1 MKTFFYLFIVPLL
14 FASACSSGV
23 KVSSSYEENIDFSN
37 YATYKVLPIGHEG
50 TDSVAYSEEN
60 KQLIRDAIIHELEA
74 MNYTQEE
81 SNPDLMVYAT
91 IAVVEKEQKRERTF
105 RDGPSYSGQRRY
117 SWSASDSILVG
128 YYDEGSLVI
137 NLIDAEKNELVW
149 HATARK
155 ALKDN
160 PTDKEEK
167 IRQAVADMFKE
178 YPGNPTPPTS
188 FKME

>member
-1 MKTFFYLFIVPLL
+1 MKTFLYFFIVLVL

-23 KVSSSYEENIDFSN
+23 KVSSNYEEDVDFSS
-37 YATYKVLPIGHEG
+37 YSTYKMLPIGHEG
-50 TDSVAYSEEN
+50 TDSVVYSEEN
-60 KQLIRDAIIHELEA
+60 KQLIRDAITRELEA
-74 MNYTQEE
+74 MNYTREE
-81 SNPDLMVYAT
+81 SNPDLLVYAT
-91 IAVVEKEQKRERTF
+91 IAIEEKEQKRERTF
-105 RDGPSYSGQRRY
+105 REGPYYTGQRRY

-128 YYDEGSLVI
+128 YYNEGSLVI
-137 NLIDAEKNELVW
+137 NLVDAKRNEIVW

-160 PTDKEEK
+160 PTDKEE
-167 IRQAVADMFKE
+167 IINQAVADMFKE